1 MADMM
6 GFDFEEPEAV
16 RQEAAKPPLQP
27 SPSKQPARKPA
38 KVVGHCFC
46 GETQEPKNGYC
57 ARHKRAYECI
67 WRQYV
72 GKNGKITEEAE
83 IFYTIFGDVKRARQF
98 PGKPDL
104 AEEALMDFVEEFP
117 EAANGSRAKRGETN
131 LSKYF
136 HQTGTRVSK
145 DDVSTHMKMD
155 WELFSGKMKLLRG
168 WEKEE
173 SRRHW
178 RLLEDDPTV
187 AEDMKGVKDSA
198 GRPTK
203 RLAIPPTYFGGD
215 STESRS
221 SQYEDKSMIKES
233 KPMTNLDDDTFAAYL
248 AECRKGFKDTSQQDV
263 AAMMQETF
271 SKLGRSSLT
280 GGTGLKDAIAM
291 MMNSL
296 AAEQGNDAQQQPQQQ
311 PQTQPEGGSNPQP
324 QQQQQ
329 HEQQQGGPAGSDDPA
344 GSLEGGRK
352 RKADLSG
359 GRIPKKVDISRK
371 RTEATNSWKR
381 EFDTLKNKV
390 ISVVDAAKEARS
402 SANAALDGDFLGLM
416 ADRQLMAELW
426 LGNAGGTKK
435 DAEKGEE
442 KEDAKK
448 GQEKDAKEGE
458 ELDAK
463 KGEEKDA
470 ESQEKGAESQEQD
483 AQSKEKD
490 TESKEKGAE
499 SQGAGSRTNHA
510 EKEQSGGGDG
520 SGSSQAAFTK
530 FITSLKLLPV
540 ESPDQ
545 ILVLSAIMDRV
556 DDLRS
561 CEDEAAILLIAA
573 ELGAMKELINQMC
586 VAVRAVVKSLV
597 SNRQR
602 RERQAEKD
610 EKKNAEKRTA
620 DGARLQRAAESGK
633 RARELMTKN
642 DSMFKLDWN
651 SVGCPEIE
659 SVTVSDFVD
668 GTDLKYNYDRP
679 LILTENEEIGGL
691 EVDSAPAKSLQR
703 WASTF
708 AGSATAST
716 SFRCA
721 APVSTVHGVKDVM
734 EAFSPLLPA
743 TRAGLPG
750 FVEKDCHS
758 AWWFGYTSK
767 HARFD
772 MEPLGL
778 GSLRYIYEGSMSVL
792 LVEASSLKDYIH
804 KGKPGATVSLQN
816 MEDAVAM
823 LSADSAQSMKSAG
836 VLWHHGVVKANEFV
850 IIPVGW
856 FVGTC
861 TINNSNVSGIR
872 MPHVAGP
879 AEPAARNLNAL
890 REAVA
895 SAELNASLKVIAD
908 ALK

>member
-1 MADMM
+1 MVDMM

-38 KVVGHCFC
+38 KVAGHCFC

-72 GKNGKITEEAE
+72 GKNCKISEEAE

-117 EAANGSRAKRGETN
+117 EAANGSSAKRGETN

-448 GQEKDAKEGE
+448 GQEKGNAGGTQKDAE
-458 ELDAK
+458 

-610 EKKNAEKRTA
+610 LKKNAEKRTA
-620 DGARLQRAAESGK
+620 DGARQSSGVWQASPGADDKERQHVQVGLELGRLPRDRVRDGFRLRGRHRLEVQLRQAVDPHGERGDWWLGGGLGPRQVSAEVGLDFRRVGHCQHFLPVCCSGK
-633 RARELMTKN
+633 HRPRRE
-642 DSMFKLDWN
+642 
-651 SVGCPEIE
+651 GCH
-659 SVTVSDFVD
+659 
-668 GTDLKYNYDRP
+668 
-679 LILTENEEIGGL
+679 GGL
-691 EVDSAPAKSLQR
+691 QPALAR
-703 WASTF
+703 H
-708 AGSATAST
+708 AGW
-716 SFRCA
+716 
-721 APVSTVHGVKDVM
+721 P
-734 EAFSPLLPA
+734 
-743 TRAGLPG
+743 AGLRG
-750 FVEKDCHS
+750 E
-758 AWWFGYTSK
+758 
-767 HARFD
+767 
-772 MEPLGL
+772 GL
-778 GSLRYIYEGSMSVL
+778 PQRVVVRLYLQTCSLRHGAVGPRVL
-792 LVEASSLKDYIH
+792 AVHLRGIH
-804 KGKPGATVSLQN
+804 ERIAGG
-816 MEDAVAM
+816 
-823 LSADSAQSMKSAG
+823 G
-836 VLWHHGVVKANEFV
+836 VLAQGLHPQGQAGCHGQLAEHGGCGGHA
-850 IIPVGW
+850 VG
-856 FVGTC
+856 
-861 TINNSNVSGIR
+861 
-872 MPHVAGP
+872 
-879 AEPAARNLNAL
+879 
-890 REAVA
+890 
-895 SAELNASLKVIAD
+895 
-908 ALK
+908 